1 MVRDISSMMKGLNI
15 STKKDK
21 VGKNV
26 KSKKEQKL
34 TSTNIDDM
42 AGLFDKLTISSR
54 SDMDELTGMLTGLA
68 VSDIH
73 KITRKMK
80 NPIMRQAVRSKV
92 AVLPSQRGQ
101 KSSVMS
107 KKQLDDIFAQA
118 KRAKRS
124 SPKQKSF
131 GMDSMMDEIYG
142 MEIDDELDA
151 VFDDMFGGKKRRR
164 SSKTKRKNSRSKSK
178 SKKKSKKSKKK
189 SKKSKKKQTG
199 GSRTKP
205 PLRRM
210 TARSLKKKSIPKKY
224 IMGARGTSGK
234 KKVMRLEN
242 AIQKALEQRVQ
253 KIRSAPTKVSAPT
266 TAERKEYRKIKDS
279 IDKMKRRTRR
289 KTKGVSKKPTLRRK

>member
-189 SKKSKKKQTG
+189 QTG

-210 TARSLKKKSIPKKY
+210 TARSFKKKSIPKKY